1 MSMYLDEV
9 AHLLVTDENPP
20 REIDGLDHERCAA
33 LQNAMLKHAWV
44 RSGRNEET
52 FVEGTVPFIE
62 TCGLERPEENLH
74 PSVVEFYRKARTPCD
89 GMPGKDF
96 VHFFY
101 NLRALTCSL
110 EDHEYCFDD
119 GDDDT
124 ITLYDSTSQFTKPD
138 GLVYDQGSHSAILH
152 LDIQDELDVDQP
164 WQYLESILSV
174 WIEMIQRQKVA
185 AISNEAGSERFEQH
199 EQGWLVFHGPDR
211 DPLTGLQRYTQD
223 TEPWT
228 IVPWTAKDLE
238 EALEVWESAV
248 ETVEEKME
256 LDDAETTNGLLNAA
270 CLDAVKVPDGFAR
283 EFLAKARR
291 PRFEFIAPG
300 FKVPDAEHFTRQPF
314 TGIPT
319 EADTIPPILLFRG
332 EQTVPTE
339 GIWWFGRFSNKYNH
353 TLPDAPSSHD
363 VPECPS
369 GLYFSMCHRTHG
381 HPEENGCNL
390 VLPFDFENGF
400 AKKSDGMPAEK
411 SFDLLQAGTNPF
423 NDNHPLAITAFLE
436 TVRENVENGHW
447 PVDEHGVSGG
457 LDVWKQ
463 ADTEEHWDKYFQPL
477 GPGMFW

>member
-52 FVEGTVPFIE
+52 FLEGTVPFIE

-89 GMPGKDF
+89 
-96 VHFFY
+96 
-101 NLRALTCSL
+101 

-185 AISNEAGSERFEQH
+185 AISNEVGSERFEQH

-332 EQTVPTE
+332 EQTV
-339 GIWWFGRFSNKYNH
+339 G
-353 TLPDAPSSHD
+353 A
-363 VPECPS
+363 
-369 GLYFSMCHRTHG
+369 G
-381 HPEENGCNL
+381 HVL
-390 VLPFDFENGF
+390 VDR
-400 AKKSDGMPAEK
+400 
-411 SFDLLQAGTNPF
+411 
-423 NDNHPLAITAFLE
+423 H
-436 TVRENVENGHW
+436 VE
-447 PVDEHGVSGG
+447 
-457 LDVWKQ
+457 L
-463 ADTEEHWDKYFQPL
+463 
-477 GPGMFW
+477 